1 MSEPGNSGRRH
12 SCPKLQNSQLM
23 RVDSA
28 TSPFVS
34 AQNDGKLGFVRGIYV
49 LIWEFCG
56 FEGVVFFKEG
66 FRNRTFDY
74 RIDAG
79 RNRKRAVGS
88 EPAFSEP

>member
-23 RVDSA
+23 RVDSP

-66 FRNRTFDY
+66 FRNRTFEH

>member
-28 TSPFVS
+28 TPPFVS

>member
-12 SCPKLQNSQLM
+12 SCPKLQNSHLM

-28 TSPFVS
+28 TPPIVS
-34 AQNDGKLGFVRGIYV
+34 AQNDGKLGFVREIYV

-66 FRNRTFDY
+66 FRYRTFEY

>member
-23 RVDSA
+23 RMDSA
-28 TSPFVS
+28 TPPFVS
-34 AQNDGKLGFVRGIYV
+34 AQNDRKLGFVRGIYV
-49 LIWEFCG
+49 LIWEFCSL
-56 FEGVVFFKEG
+56 EGVVFIKEG
-66 FRNRTFDY
+66 FRNRTFEY

>member
-12 SCPKLQNSQLM
+12 SYPKLQNSQLM
-23 RVDSA
+23 RVDSP

-34 AQNDGKLGFVRGIYV
+34 AQNDGKLEFVKEIYV

-56 FEGVVFFKEG
+56 LEGVVFIKEG
-66 FRNRTFDY
+66 FRNRTFEH

>member
-28 TSPFVS
+28 TPPFVS
-34 AQNDGKLGFVRGIYV
+34 AQNDGKLGFVRGIYI

-56 FEGVVFFKEG
+56 LEGVVFIKEG
-66 FRNRTFDY
+66 FRNRTFED
-74 RIDAG
+74 RIDPR

>member
-28 TSPFVS
+28 TPPFVS
-34 AQNDGKLGFVRGIYV
+34 AQNDRKLGFVRGIYV
-49 LIWEFCG
+49 LIWEFCSL
-56 FEGVVFFKEG
+56 EGVVFIKEG
-66 FRNRTFDY
+66 FRNRTFEY

>member
-1 MSEPGNSGRRH
+1 MSEPGNSARSH
-12 SCPKLQNSQLM
+12 SFPKLQNSHLM

-28 TSPFVS
+28 TKPFVS
-34 AQNDGKLGFVRGIYV
+34 AQNDGKLGYVRESYV
-49 LIWEFCG
+49 LIWEFCCL
-56 FEGVVFFKEG
+56 EGVILIKEG
-66 FRNRTFDY
+66 FRNRTFEH

>member
-28 TSPFVS
+28 TPPFVS

-49 LIWEFCG
+49 LIWEFCS
-56 FEGVVFFKEG
+56 FEGVVFIKEG
-66 FRNRTFDY
+66 FRNRTFEH

-79 RNRKRAVGS
+79 RNLKRAVGS